1 MAKKT
6 EHAEDVQTLKD
17 DAAVAYDADVAA
29 AQEPPPAPRCDCTA
43 LNVPH
48 THEKSGP
55 VPLSESPVTK
65 H

>member
-29 AQEPPPAPRCDCTA
+29 AQEPPPARCDCPA
-43 LNVPH
+43 MPGVPH
-48 THEKSGP
+48 RHEQSGP
-55 VPLSESPVTK
+55 VAIEASVTK

>member
-29 AQEPPPAPRCDCTA
+29 AQETPPRCDCPA
-43 LNVPH
+43 MSEPH
-48 THEKSGP
+48 IHLASGP
-55 VPLSESPVTK
+55 TPLSESPVTK

>member
-17 DAAVAYDADVAA
+17 DAADAYDADVAA
-29 AQEPPPAPRCDCTA
+29 AQEPAPARCDCSA
-43 LNVPH
+43 LPEPH
-48 THEKSGP
+48 RHEKSGP
-55 VPLSESPVTK
+55 VPLSEPPVTK